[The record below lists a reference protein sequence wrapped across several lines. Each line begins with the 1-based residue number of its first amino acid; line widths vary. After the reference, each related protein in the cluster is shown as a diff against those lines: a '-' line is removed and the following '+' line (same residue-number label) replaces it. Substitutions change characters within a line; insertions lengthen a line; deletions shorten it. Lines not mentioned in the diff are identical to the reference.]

1 MLTNRKCLTFNHAT
15 RLVITCGKKT
25 KFSHSYYS
33 INEIR
38 WWQIKNTP
46 EVHLCACK
54 FTAHGRCEGV
64 EVSTIMDWGKY
75 HTPFGWL

>member
-1 MLTNRKCLTFNHAT
+1 MFDLQPCDQAGHYLWKK
-15 RLVITCGKKT
+15 KKT

-46 EVHLCACK
+46 KVHLCACK
-54 FTAHGRCEGV
+54 FTGRGRCEGV